1 MGGCGGRGDMKLMAR
16 CVCVCEYHPQT
27 EKCPLE
33 EMVQSG
39 VDYPFTNRPIC
50 VLFVRDRQ

>member
-1 MGGCGGRGDMKLMAR
+1 MKLMAR